1 LTGGLLLKDQ
11 ERRTM
16 MNIDVRPRRCGK
28 SFRMVQMS
36 AAEQVPIVCPT
47 KVDVSRL
54 MDLAKAKGLHMP
66 QPICLAD
73 IESGAIQGL
82 GVRSALVDDADRIL
96 ALLLRTQ
103 GIMMA
108 TWTDDDNRPLTVEEF
123 ERTKAAMNPK
133 AFKTMYLGDFSEVD
147 VR

>member
-1 LTGGLLLKDQ
+1 
-11 ERRTM
+11 

-47 KVDVSRL
+47 KVDVNRL
-54 MDLAKAKGLHMP
+54 MDLAKARDLHMP

-73 IESGAIQGL
+73 LESGAIHGL

-96 ALLLRTQ
+96 ALLLRVQ
-103 GIMMA
+103 GIKCA
-108 TWTDDDNRPLTVEEF
+108 TWTDESDFTGRTV
-123 ERTKAAMNPK
+123 T
-133 AFKTMYLGDFSEVD
+133 
-147 VR
+147 